1 MTECE
6 NTIFTKIIMETLI
19 NERRMIPDDRRGGNA
34 ACSGWDFL
42 TGKVDQGLKERRKA
56 EAPDCTG
63 ASSFFGME
71 KEYDVWKMVGVST
84 YRCGCCGRIPVFVDI
99 RDLTICPHCEHVMNF
114 YETENGIA
122 PIRKDG
128 SIWRNK
134 IGTMDFGNEEEAYV
148 VVKAVKVG

>member
-1 MTECE
+1 MRKYDFYKDYYGDTYKRKEDVKDAWSGGCAAFGGRG
-6 NTIFTKIIMETLI
+6 ISDRKVGKRLI
-19 NERRMIPDDRRGGNA
+19 
-34 ACSGWDFL
+34 
-42 TGKVDQGLKERRKA
+42 ERRKA

-63 ASSFFGME
+63 ASSFLGME
-71 KEYDVWKMVGVST
+71 NDYDVWKRVGGSF
-84 YRCGCCGRIPVFVDI
+84 RCGCCGRIPVFVDI

-114 YETENGIA
+114 YETENGLV